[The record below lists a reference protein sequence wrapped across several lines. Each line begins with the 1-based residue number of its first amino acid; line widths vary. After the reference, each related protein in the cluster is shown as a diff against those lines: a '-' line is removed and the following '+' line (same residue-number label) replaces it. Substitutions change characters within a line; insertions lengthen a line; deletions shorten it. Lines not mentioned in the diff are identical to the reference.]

1 MAPVL
6 KTGKGESP
14 SGVQIPPSPPYSLNN
29 REQLCE
35 GPQPM
40 AYTLGFGKHKDRT
53 LEWLF
58 FNDPGYV
65 WWMTGQ
71 GAVRAPEQ
79 Y

>member
-1 MAPVL
+1 
-6 KTGKGESP
+6 
-14 SGVQIPPSPPYSLNN
+14 
-29 REQLCE
+29 
-35 GPQPM
+35 M
-40 AYTLGFGKHKDRT
+40 AYTLGFGKYKDRT